1 MWRVKENL
9 MGLTNIKRI
18 LVNSWKANTTVR
30 VRRTEPNVKGKARLL
45 NVTSAVIQTTLQRNT
60 ELSNTW
66 FNCTKSLWRMPMEL
80 KDRMNL
86 TSMMYPRKQLHQGLK
101 KRTLKFPRATD
112 KEDIDIENTIV
123 EYNLNDVFGDLN

>member
-1 MWRVKENL
+1 
-9 MGLTNIKRI
+9 
-18 LVNSWKANTTVR
+18 
-30 VRRTEPNVKGKARLL
+30 
-45 NVTSAVIQTTLQRNT
+45 
-60 ELSNTW
+60 
-66 FNCTKSLWRMPMEL
+66 MEL

-86 TSMMYPRKQLHQGLK
+86 TSTMYPRKQLHQGLK